1 MTALIYWLAIKLY
14 AVAINI
20 ASVFN
25 PKAKLFVKGRKG
37 LLSNIKYA
45 LINERRPRIW
55 MHCASLGEF
64 EQGRPLLERLREKHP
79 EYAFVLTFFSPSGYE
94 VRKDFNG
101 ADYVFYLPL
110 DSRNNAKKFL
120 DVVQPRLCIFV
131 KYDLWYFLLKQI
143 DARNIPAILISSIF
157 RKQQIFFK
165 LYGGLN
171 REMLYCFSKIFVQD
185 SASLQLL
192 QTININDAIVAGDT
206 RFDRVVEAVKT
217 LQPQSIAEQFSK
229 GAKVLVAGSTWEE
242 DEQFLQKV
250 LPLLPA
256 DWKLIV
262 VPHEVHEGHIAQ
274 VQRTFGAEAIK
285 WSEWTEGNTARVLIL
300 DKIGF
305 LLHLY
310 QYARVVWIGG
320 GFGKGIHNTL
330 EAAVYGVPVGFGPAF
345 SKFREARE
353 LIEVGAAFSITDP
366 SSLVN
371 CISNWEKDSSSYE
384 QAATAAEQYVRNNAG
399 ATNKIVSYLSEKNLL
414 SVS

>member
-14 AVAINI
+14 AVAVNI

-25 PKAKLFVKGRKG
+25 PKAKLFVRGRKG

-45 LINERRPRIW
+45 LVNERRPRIW

-64 EQGRPLLERLREKHP
+64 EQGRVLLERLRKEHP

-94 VRKDFNG
+94 VRKDYKG

-110 DSRNNAKKFL
+110 DSKKNAKRFL

-157 RKQQIFFK
+157 RRQQIFFK
-165 LYGGLN
+165 WYGGLN
-171 REMLYCFSKIFVQD
+171 RQMLYFFSKIFVQD

-192 QTININDAIVAGDT
+192 QTLNINDAVVAGDT
-206 RFDRVVEAVKT
+206 RFDRVVEAVKS
-217 LQPQSIAEQFSK
+217 LRPQPIAEEFSK
-229 GAKVLVAGSTWEE
+229 DAKVLVAGSTWEE
-242 DEQFLQKV
+242 DEQFLQKAYA
-250 LPLLPA
+250 LLPA

-274 VQRTFGAEAIK
+274 VQRTFGADAVR
-285 WSEWTEGNTARVLIL
+285 WSEWTEGNTARVLIV
-300 DKIGF
+300 DRIGF

-310 QYARVVWIGG
+310 QYARVAWIGG

-330 EAAVYGVPVGFGPAF
+330 EAAVYGIPVGFGPTF

-353 LIEVGAAFSITDP
+353 LIEAGAAFSTTEP
-366 SSLVN
+366 SYLVN
-371 CISNWEKDSSSYE
+371 CISNWVKDSSSYDR
-384 QAATAAEQYVRNNAG
+384 AASAAEQYVRNNAG
-399 ATNKIVSYLSEKNLL
+399 ATNKIIGYLSEKNLL